1 MRLFHLTDDPEE
13 EEGMRVA
20 AIHDERGYRRIRR
33 ELGRQYDIGW
43 IDPHIEV
50 VDVDLEGDRR
60 LFLRHLV
67 LSGSVLEESEA
78 KRVLQHLADLWTYDV
93 VLEECDR
100 TGMLLKQHVVSP
112 REVAIAAA

>member
-33 ELGRQYDIGW
+33 ELSRQYDIGW

-50 VDVDLEGDRR
+50 VDVDLDGDRR
-60 LFLRHLV
+60 LS
-67 LSGSVLEESEA
+67 SGITVMNGACST
-78 KRVLQHLADLWTYDV
+78 R
-93 VLEECDR
+93 
-100 TGMLLKQHVVSP
+100 
-112 REVAIAAA
+112 